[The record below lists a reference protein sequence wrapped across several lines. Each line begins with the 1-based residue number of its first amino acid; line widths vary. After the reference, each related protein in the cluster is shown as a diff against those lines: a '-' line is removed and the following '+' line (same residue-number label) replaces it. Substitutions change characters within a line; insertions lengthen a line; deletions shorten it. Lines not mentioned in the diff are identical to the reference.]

1 MLSLQGAWV
10 PPWLGKLCMPHGV
23 AKNKKEGLQS
33 KWVKTISSWPGLAF
47 PALADSLYHYM
58 SLLIFLPAI
67 LIPAYTSFSLAFLVM
82 YSACKSNNK
91 KGDNMPPWH
100 TPFPIWNQSC
110 FMSSFHWPQT
120 SWNQKVDNVSLH
132 PIRTMSTG
140 WSHPSP
146 CKTTVRLTTCKTTH
160 YPLQGGSRSSGYWG
174 PLWLAKQLQ
183 LLFSFSP

>member
-10 PPWLGKLCMPHGV
+10 PSWLGKLCMLHGV

-160 YPLQGGSRSSGYWG
+160 YPLQAR
-174 PLWLAKQLQ
+174 
-183 LLFSFSP
+183 